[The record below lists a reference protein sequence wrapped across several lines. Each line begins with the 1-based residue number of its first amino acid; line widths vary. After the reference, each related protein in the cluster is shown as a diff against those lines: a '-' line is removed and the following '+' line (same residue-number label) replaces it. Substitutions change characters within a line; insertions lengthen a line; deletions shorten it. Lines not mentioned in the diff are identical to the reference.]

1 MKLPRDLSGDELIR
15 ILQRFGYRPVRQTGS
30 HVRLVRA
37 VKDSEHCITIP
48 RHKNL
53 RVGTLNSI
61 LQDVGEQL
69 GLGKEEILQKTGDTG
84 RRF

>member
-1 MKLPRDLSGDELIR
+1 VATSLSGFCSALAIAPFVKPEAL
-15 ILQRFGYRPVRQTGS
+15 Y
-30 HVRLVRA
+30 RLVRA
-37 VKDSEHCITIP
+37 VTDSEHCITIP

-69 GLGKEEILQKTGDTG
+69 GLGKEEILAGLLA
-84 RRF
+84 